1 MSLPSK
7 YFISCVLLSSLLY
20 ACSATSGKSE
30 PAMKNQIVNQTS
42 VELMNTTL
50 KGYVESGQVA
60 GVSAIVFEKGKEV
73 YFNAFGFANLEQ
85 QTPMNRDTIV
95 RIYSMTKPVT
105 GVALMQLYE
114 QGKFKMDDPLAWY
127 LPEFANQQVCTGVNA
142 DGEMQL
148 APPKRAIT
156 VRDITRHTAGFSG
169 PNDSCTG
176 DMVKAANAYAVSNT
190 LTQTVQKIASI
201 PLAFHPGEQWSYGV
215 SVDVQARLVEVLSGQ
230 NFDDYIQAN
239 IFDPLN
245 MNTIG
250 YKVADANMTR
260 FSPLYN
266 LSEQGILT
274 QIPET
279 EGAINVSDVNLTPGG
294 WGLTSTIDDYAR
306 FARMLVNQGELEG
319 ARLLKAETVRAM
331 ASNHLDPA
339 VTERSWL
346 PSKGQVGFGVD
357 FAVRLREP
365 VDAQENYGE
374 VGEFFWD
381 GMASTLFWVD
391 PKNELVAVLFVQLL
405 PYDPIRLHK
414 NFRDAVYGKTVK

>member
-1 MSLPSK
+1 
-7 YFISCVLLSSLLY
+7 
-20 ACSATSGKSE
+20 
-30 PAMKNQIVNQTS
+30 MKNQIVNQTS